1 MNDNIY
7 NYAYRC
13 IINKCQPLL
22 ISLLNYFCRGFINLM
37 NLRCDRL
44 NRGIDKTS
52 PQKRFAIAL
61 VAMLILPFKP
71 CGRSF
76 LRPKSID
83 VKCREGHNFN
93 VHTQKNGSK

>member
-37 NLRCDRL
+37 NLRYDRL
-44 NRGIDKTS
+44 KRGIDKTS
-52 PQKRFAIAL
+52 PQRRFAIAL
-61 VAMLILPFKP
+61 VAMLNLPFKP

-76 LRPKSID
+76 VLPKSID
-83 VKCREGHNFN
+83 VKCRVGHNFN

>member
-1 MNDNIY
+1 MSTFAN
-7 NYAYRC
+7 
-13 IINKCQPLL
+13 
-22 ISLLNYFCRGFINLM
+22 FFVGFINLM

-52 PQKRFAIAL
+52 LQKRFANAL
-61 VAMLILPFKP
+61 VALLNLPFKP

-76 LRPKSID
+76 LRPNSID